1 MKHFKNI
8 LSLEDL
14 KKQFR
19 NLAMQHHPD
28 KGGDIEIMKQVNN
41 EYDLL
46 FPIWKTRNK
55 IETNETSETSRREFY
70 TQNGWEGKNYNSDL
84 GTKEIAAIIRNYI
97 KEIYSDCKFSVTC
110 KYYSG
115 GSSISIRLME
125 ASTDIFQDAREVKDF
140 QINEYYIDRFTE
152 GFNLEIKTMLKDII
166 NLINSY
172 RFDDSD
178 SMIDYFHTNFYYSI
192 SIGAWD
198 KPFQVVKREKKTR
211 KQNKPTEAAATTS
224 AAETSIVLTT
234 SQTIT
239 DYTIKEDIHTQ
250 TGEKLFVVKF
260 NTLDKTDFINISKRI
275 KDKGGY
281 YSKFKKG
288 FIFKT
293 DPTNIIKEIA

>member
-28 KGGDIEIMKQVNN
+28 KGGDAEIMKQINN

-46 FPIWKTRNK
+46 FPIWKTRSK
-55 IETNETSETSRREFY
+55 VVTNETSETYRRKFY
-70 TQNGWEGKNYNSDL
+70 TQNGWEGKNYNINL
-84 GTKEIAAIIRNYI
+84 GTKEIALIIRNYV

-125 ASTDIFQDAREVKDF
+125 APINIFQDAREIKDF
-140 QINEYYIDRFTE
+140 QINEYYIDKSTE
-152 GFNLEIKTMLKDII
+152 GFNLEIKEMIKDII
-166 NLINSY
+166 NLVNSY
-172 RFDDSD
+172 RFFDSD
-178 SMIDYFHTNFYYSI
+178 SMIDYFHTNFYYSV

-198 KPFQVVKREKKTR
+198 KPFQVVKREKKTK
-211 KQNKPTEAAATTS
+211 KQSKPTETATTTS
-224 AAETSIVLTT
+224 TAETSVVLVTN
-234 SQTIT
+234 QTIT
-239 DYTIKEDIHTQ
+239 DYTIKEDVHTQ

-260 NTLDKTDFINISKRI
+260 NTLDKSAFINISKRI

-288 FIFKT
+288 FIFKN